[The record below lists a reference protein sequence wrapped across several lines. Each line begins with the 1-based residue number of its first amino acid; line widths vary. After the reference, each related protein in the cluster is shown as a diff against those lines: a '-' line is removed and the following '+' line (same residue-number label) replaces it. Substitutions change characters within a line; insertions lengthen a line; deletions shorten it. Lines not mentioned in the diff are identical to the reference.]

1 MQFSCG
7 PGSMTLRNTGAPST
21 TPYGLALLVDMRGA
35 GQVLIPPSES
45 DCVQQTTQLAPYAA
59 VNEKD

>member
-7 PGSMTLRNTGAPST
+7 PASMTLLDTRAPST

-35 GQVLIPPSES
+35 GQVLVPQSES
-45 DCVQQTTQLAPYAA
+45 DCLRETTQLAPFAS